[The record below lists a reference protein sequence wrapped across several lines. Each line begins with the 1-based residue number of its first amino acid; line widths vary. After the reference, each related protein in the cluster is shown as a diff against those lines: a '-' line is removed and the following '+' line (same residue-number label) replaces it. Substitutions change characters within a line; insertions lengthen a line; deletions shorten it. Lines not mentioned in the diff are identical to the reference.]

1 MSMEDKDDLRARS
14 RDAVDDMAHSA
25 AADKARGRTNETV
38 GKIKEHVGRA
48 LGDHELQAK
57 GAMQQAEG
65 KKDRM
70 KGEIKEKIDDA
81 RSKAKAGVEAVKE
94 KIDEARHGK

>member
-1 MSMEDKDDLRARS
+1 MGMEDKDDLRGRS

-25 AADKARGRTNETV
+25 AADKAKGTVNETV
-38 GKIKEHVGRA
+38 GKVKEHVGRA

-57 GAMQQAEG
+57 GAIQQAEG

-81 RSKAKAGVEAVKE
+81 KTKAKAGVEALKD